1 MPQDEK
7 KPMSDKKTGSLNQ
20 TETTGKEFSDEE
32 RHTNEVASTE
42 YTGGGEGKK
51 DLKNDRLETGGF

>member
-1 MPQDEK
+1 LPKEDK
-7 KPMSDKKTGSLNQ
+7 KLVSDKKTDGLHQ
-20 TETTGKEFSDEE
+20 TQTTGKEFSDEE

>member
-1 MPQDEK
+1 MPKDDK
-7 KPMSDKKTGSLNQ
+7 NPMSNKKTDGLNQ
-20 TETTGKEFSDEE
+20 AKMKGKEFSDEE

-42 YTGGGEGKK
+42 YTGGGKGRA